1 MQILLVGFMI
11 SSLHFL
17 SNALYALV
25 CLIMGTSFLSIHI
38 PQKEGLKSY
47 RISLK
52 VLSSAYFTM
61 GLLTAVVLAFKLAD
75 NSREYFTFISILISS
90 TQALLFTFTL
100 ITLVNPIFVKLRN
113 VIRHIIPYIVL
124 VIVYTISERIY
135 GDPQLTSIIQVSDYI
150 SSPTLWIRLLF
161 LGYYLF
167 QLIYYTYLFSREVK
181 NYDNEL
187 LDYFSDVFQL
197 KLSWVR
203 IAFYSALFVGVMALI
218 SSFLP
223 MNYDWIMTLVFSFFY
238 FGFAQEYIKYNKVFR
253 IIEPAITPALEEL
266 KSNKI
271 RLKAKTDWQ
280 YYKQQIFANKYY
292 RETGITIEDLAFKL
306 QIGRTTLSNFI
317 NREEGVNFN
326 SWINRMRIEDAKS
339 LLINNT
345 EFTILQVS
353 EMVGYTEQANFSRQF
368 KLITGESP
376 LLWRKK
382 TAS

>member
-1 MQILLVGFMI
+1 MASNF
-11 SSLHFL
+11 HFL
-17 SNALYALV
+17 SNSVFALV
-25 CLIMGTSFLSIHI
+25 CLIMGTSFLSLHI
-38 PQKEGLKSY
+38 PQKEGLRSY
-47 RISLK
+47 RVSLK
-52 VLSSAYFTM
+52 VLSSAYFAM
-61 GLLTAVVLAFKLAD
+61 GFLTTAVLVFKLAD

-100 ITLVNPIFVKLRN
+100 ITLVNPTFVKLKN
-113 VIRHIIPYIVL
+113 VIRHTVPYIAFITLYATSVL
-124 VIVYTISERIY
+124 IY
-135 GDPQLTSIIQVSDYI
+135 DEPKLTSISQISDYAQN
-150 SSPTLWIRLLF
+150 PTLWIRLLF

-167 QLIYYTYLFSREVK
+167 QLIYYTHLFLRKVK

-197 KLSWVR
+197 KLGWVR

-223 MNYDWIMTLVFSFFY
+223 MNYDWIVTIIFSIFY

-253 IIEPAITPALEEL
+253 IIEPAIAPVLTDNTPTNN
-266 KSNKI
+266 NKI
-271 RLKAKTDWQ
+271 RPKTDWQ

-326 SWINRMRIEDAKS
+326 SWINRMRIEDAKHLFIENPDYS
-339 LLINNT
+339 IVV
-345 EFTILQVS
+345 VS

-376 LLWRKK
+376 LVWRKK
-382 TAS
+382 SAS